1 MSDEEPGPDSVIC
14 LVSKPLVLFRY
25 SQSLVSCLTWELVMN
40 WLGLGK
46 MAWWLAVLA
55 ALAED
60 PGSAHNRT
68 QLHFQGL

>member
-1 MSDEEPGPDSVIC
+1 MSDEEPGPDSVSAECRNLWSCSGI
-14 LVSKPLVLFRY
+14 VSHW
-25 SQSLVSCLTWELVMN
+25 CLTWERVMN

-55 ALAED
+55 ALAEG